1 MKQIIR
7 AVAFLSLLVST
18 IAFAATGGGD
28 VVITYPKGQVTFSH
42 DSHVGMGLECT
53 KCHAGLFTSK
63 SQHKTVTMKQMQ
75 QGKSCGACH
84 NGKTAFTVKANCKNC
99 HK

>member
-1 MKQIIR
+1 MKQIIG

-18 IAFAATGGGD
+18 VAFAATGGGD

-63 SQHKTVTMKQMQ
+63 AQHKTVTMKQMQ
-75 QGKSCGACH
+75 QGKSCGSCH